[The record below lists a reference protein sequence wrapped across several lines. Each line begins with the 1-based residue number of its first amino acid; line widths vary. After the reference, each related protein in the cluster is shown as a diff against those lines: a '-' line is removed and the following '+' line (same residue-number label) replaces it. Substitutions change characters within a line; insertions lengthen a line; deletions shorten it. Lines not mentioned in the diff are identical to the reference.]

1 MAQAGIYDDVI
12 VRINWVSPLDLTT
25 SRCIRAGPSK
35 TINRRLHFAPSS
47 IACSYYTSVDI
58 ISIAV
63 RNNNVVVRAR
73 GARCTG
79 KHEPQPTIPRSV
91 APAQWGQKRDNGALK
106 PGCMA
111 RIVASVMSLSRGTDC
126 LSLRNVEDIIDLVS
140 RNF

>member
-1 MAQAGIYDDVI
+1 MAQAGIGDGVM
-12 VRINWVSPLDLTT
+12 VRINRVSPLDLTT

-47 IACSYYTSVDI
+47 IACSYTTLQLTFYLFLSETTMLLFGL
-58 ISIAV
+58 AV
-63 RNNNVVVRAR
+63 QCAQLSTNHNR
-73 GARCTG
+73 
-79 KHEPQPTIPRSV
+79 RSRDQWH
-91 APAQWGQKRDNGALK
+91 QWGQKRDNGALK